1 MTQRPSPPGQD
12 SGGLYS
18 RALNILGGRLERG
31 GAQEERARP
40 AVALCHIA
48 TMRCQLT
55 IRLSHLAVRRSS
67 GRLNGFHSNLR
78 LLLAAKGNAFCG
90 EAIRADAR
98 REFCRAAASNPAILL
113 T

>member
-31 GAQEERARP
+31 GAQEERARS

-55 IRLSHLAVRRSS
+55 IRLSHLAASD
-67 GRLNGFHSNLR
+67 RL
-78 LLLAAKGNAFCG
+78 
-90 EAIRADAR
+90 E
-98 REFCRAAASNPAILL
+98 
-113 T
+113 